1 MYCCTSKRTKQKKSR
16 IESMSNSTCNR
27 LRKTIEKKV
36 TNKELEKKGK
46 IIRRLL
52 YYTNIS
58 YFLKDSAI
66 KIERNQE

>member
-1 MYCCTSKRTKQKKSR
+1 MYCCTSKQTKQKKSR
-16 IESMSNSTCNR
+16 IEVMSNLTCNW

-36 TNKELEKKGK
+36 TNEELEKKGK
-46 IIRRLL
+46 VTKRWL

-58 YFLKDSAI
+58 FFLKDGAL

>member
-1 MYCCTSKRTKQKKSR
+1 
-16 IESMSNSTCNR
+16 MSNSTCNR